1 MREFL
6 TQNAFLLLAL
16 IFVVF
21 MLARGMIRKRV
32 AGYEEADPTQATQL
46 INREDALVIDVRE
59 PQEWSQGHIPGARHI
74 PLGQL
79 SSRLNELDKYKD
91 RPLITQCR
99 SGMRSASAASTLK
112 KAGFTKIYN
121 LKGGITAWKAAGLP
135 LDRN

>member
-1 MREFL
+1 MRDFV

-21 MLARGMIRKRV
+21 MLLRGTLRKRLS
-32 AGYEEADPTQATQL
+32 GFEEVDPGEATQL

-79 SSRLNELDKYKD
+79 PKRLNELEKYKD
-91 RPLITQCR
+91 RPVITQCR
-99 SGMRSASAASTLK
+99 SGMRSANAAGALK

-121 LKGGITAWKAAGLP
+121 LKGGITAWKGAGLP
-135 LDRN
+135 LDRK